1 MCQWHPFLH
10 SSVHTLAVV
19 VVHKPAAVDSAAVH
33 MPVAVGSAAVV
44 HMPVA
49 ERSAAVVHKLAA
61 ERSAAA
67 VHMPAAEHSA
77 VVRTPAVVAEPAEQ
91 ICSRRC
97 RQ

>member
-19 VVHKPAAVDSAAVH
+19 VVHKPVAVGSAAVVH
-33 MPVAVGSAAVV
+33 TLAVVVVRMPVAVGSAAVV
-44 HMPVA
+44 H
-49 ERSAAVVHKLAA
+49 KLAA
-61 ERSAAA
+61 VRKLD
-67 VHMPAAEHSA
+67 VVRKPAA
-77 VVRTPAVVAEPAEQ
+77 VAEPAEQ